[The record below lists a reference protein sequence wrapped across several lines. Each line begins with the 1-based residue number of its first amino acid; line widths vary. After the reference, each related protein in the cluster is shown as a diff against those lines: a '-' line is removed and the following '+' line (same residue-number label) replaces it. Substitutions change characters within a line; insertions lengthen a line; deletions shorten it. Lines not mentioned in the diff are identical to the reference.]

1 MVSNLFEPTCIDI
14 NLILKPSSVCAKQKL
29 DPRLLLYIEFV
40 RSLESCLLF
49 ANKTTILKIFSQL
62 SDFKRYCYSA
72 VSLLTIKRGVG
83 AKTVLIGHDFPL
95 NLTLIFDQFT
105 LGFKILFCW
114 KCVFSNF

>member
-83 AKTVLIGHDFPL
+83 AKTVLIDHDFS
-95 NLTLIFDQFT
+95 NQFDVDF
-105 LGFKILFCW
+105 
-114 KCVFSNF
+114 